1 MENNFN
7 KIEKNIK
14 RKKENGLEL
23 YTSREEEIA
32 NFVSHTVG
40 AGLSILGFII
50 LTIRGSWT
58 RDIWT
63 LLSFMIF
70 GIGLMVLYTMSSVYH
85 GLRPGTAKRVFE
97 ILDHSA
103 IYILI
108 AASYTPFLLLVV
120 KSKAGYIIFFIQWL
134 ICIFGIAFKSLCVEK
149 YVLFST
155 LLYIVMGWMIMFV
168 WGDLIANISQQSLV
182 LLFIGGVLYT
192 LGTIFYMWNW
202 FKYHHF
208 IWHIF
213 VLLGSVAHFFAV
225 YLLV

>member
-1 MENNFN
+1 MVGATLAL
-7 KIEKNIK
+7 ISAVVLIMHGIK
-14 RKKENGLEL
+14 TKSAVVV
-23 YTSREEEIA
+23 TSFAI
-32 NFVSHTVG
+32 FG
-40 AGLSILGFII
+40 AGLVIMYTVSSI
-50 LTIRGSWT
+50 
-58 RDIWT
+58 
-63 LLSFMIF
+63 
-70 GIGLMVLYTMSSVYH
+70 YH
-85 GLRPGTAKRVFE
+85 ALHNNKAKQVFQ

-134 ICIFGIAFKSLCVEK
+134 ICVFGIVFKSLYVEK

-168 WGDLIANISQQSLV
+168 WRDLIANISQQSLI

-213 VLLGSVAHFFAV
+213 VLLGSVSHFFAV

>member
-1 MENNFN
+1 M
-7 KIEKNIK
+7 KIINTFSKD
-14 RKKENGLEL
+14 
-23 YTSREEEIA
+23 EEIA
-32 NFVSHTVG
+32 NAVSHMVGATLALISAVVLIMHGIKTKSPIVITSFAIFG
-40 AGLSILGFII
+40 AGLVIMYTVSSI
-50 LTIRGSWT
+50 
-58 RDIWT
+58 
-63 LLSFMIF
+63 
-70 GIGLMVLYTMSSVYH
+70 YH
-85 GLRPGTAKRVFE
+85 ALHNNKAKQVFQ

-168 WGDLIANISQQSLV
+168 WGDLIANISQQSLIQ
-182 LLFIGGVLYT
+182 LFIGGILYT

>member
-1 MENNFN
+1 M
-7 KIEKNIK
+7 KIINTFSKD
-14 RKKENGLEL
+14 
-23 YTSREEEIA
+23 EEIA
-32 NFVSHTVG
+32 NAVSHMVGATLALISAVVLIMHGINTKSPIVITSFAIFG
-40 AGLSILGFII
+40 AGLVIMYTVSSIYHALHNNKAKQ
-50 LTIRGSWT
+50 
-58 RDIWT
+58 
-63 LLSFMIF
+63 IF
-70 GIGLMVLYTMSSVYH
+70 Q
-85 GLRPGTAKRVFE
+85 

-134 ICIFGIAFKSLCVEK
+134 ICIFGIAFKSLYVEK

>member
-1 MENNFN
+1 M
-7 KIEKNIK
+7 KIINTFSKD
-14 RKKENGLEL
+14 
-23 YTSREEEIA
+23 EEIA
-32 NFVSHTVG
+32 NAVSHMVGATLALISAVVLIMHGIKTKSPIVITSFAIFG
-40 AGLSILGFII
+40 AGLVIMYTVSSI
-50 LTIRGSWT
+50 
-58 RDIWT
+58 
-63 LLSFMIF
+63 
-70 GIGLMVLYTMSSVYH
+70 YH
-85 GLRPGTAKRVFE
+85 ALHNNKAKQVFQ

-168 WGDLIANISQQSLV
+168 WGDLIANISQQSLI
-182 LLFIGGVLYT
+182 LLFIGGILYT
-192 LGTIFYMWNW
+192 LGTIFNMWNW

>member
-1 MENNFN
+1 M
-7 KIEKNIK
+7 KIINTFSKD
-14 RKKENGLEL
+14 
-23 YTSREEEIA
+23 EEIA
-32 NFVSHTVG
+32 NAVSHMVGATLALISAVVLIMHGIKTKSPIVITSFAIFG
-40 AGLSILGFII
+40 AGLVIMYTVSSI
-50 LTIRGSWT
+50 
-58 RDIWT
+58 
-63 LLSFMIF
+63 
-70 GIGLMVLYTMSSVYH
+70 YH
-85 GLRPGTAKRVFE
+85 ALHNNKAKQVFQ

>member
-1 MENNFN
+1 M
-7 KIEKNIK
+7 KIINTFSKD
-14 RKKENGLEL
+14 
-23 YTSREEEIA
+23 EEIA
-32 NFVSHTVG
+32 NAVSHMVGATLALISAVVLIMHGINTKSAVVVTSFAIFG
-40 AGLSILGFII
+40 AGLVIMYTVSSI
-50 LTIRGSWT
+50 
-58 RDIWT
+58 
-63 LLSFMIF
+63 
-70 GIGLMVLYTMSSVYH
+70 YH
-85 GLRPGTAKRVFE
+85 ALHNNKAKQVFQ

-168 WGDLIANISQQSLV
+168 WGDLIANISQQSLI
-182 LLFIGGVLYT
+182 LLFIGGILYT

-213 VLLGSVAHFFAV
+213 VLLGSVSHFFAV

>member
-1 MENNFN
+1 M
-7 KIEKNIK
+7 KIINTFSKD
-14 RKKENGLEL
+14 
-23 YTSREEEIA
+23 EEIA
-32 NFVSHTVG
+32 NAVSHMVGATLALIAVVLIMHGINTKSPIVITSFAIFG
-40 AGLSILGFII
+40 AGLVIMYTVSSI
-50 LTIRGSWT
+50 
-58 RDIWT
+58 
-63 LLSFMIF
+63 
-70 GIGLMVLYTMSSVYH
+70 YH
-85 GLRPGTAKRVFE
+85 ALHNNKAKQVFQ

-168 WGDLIANISQQSLV
+168 WGDLIANISQQSLI
-182 LLFIGGVLYT
+182 LLFIGGILYT

>member
-1 MENNFN
+1 M
-7 KIEKNIK
+7 KIINTFSKD
-14 RKKENGLEL
+14 
-23 YTSREEEIA
+23 EEIA
-32 NFVSHTVG
+32 NAVSHMVGATLALISAVVLIMHGIKTKSPIVITSFAIFG
-40 AGLSILGFII
+40 AGLVIMYTVSSI
-50 LTIRGSWT
+50 
-58 RDIWT
+58 
-63 LLSFMIF
+63 
-70 GIGLMVLYTMSSVYH
+70 YH
-85 GLRPGTAKRVFE
+85 ALHNNKAKQVFQ

-108 AASYTPFLLLVV
+108 AASYTPFLLLVI

-168 WGDLIANISQQSLV
+168 WGDLIANISQQSLI

>member
-1 MENNFN
+1 M
-7 KIEKNIK
+7 KIINTFSKD
-14 RKKENGLEL
+14 
-23 YTSREEEIA
+23 EEIA
-32 NFVSHTVG
+32 NAVSHMVGATLALISAVVLIMHGIKTKSAVVVTSFAIFG
-40 AGLSILGFII
+40 AGLVIMYTVSSI
-50 LTIRGSWT
+50 
-58 RDIWT
+58 
-63 LLSFMIF
+63 
-70 GIGLMVLYTMSSVYH
+70 YH
-85 GLRPGTAKRVFE
+85 ALHNNKAKQVFQ

-134 ICIFGIAFKSLCVEK
+134 ICIFGIAFKSLYVEK

-168 WGDLIANISQQSLV
+168 WGDLIANISQQSLI
-182 LLFIGGVLYT
+182 LLFIGGILYT

-213 VLLGSVAHFFAV
+213 VLLGSVSHFFAV

>member
-1 MENNFN
+1 M
-7 KIEKNIK
+7 KIINTFSKD
-14 RKKENGLEL
+14 
-23 YTSREEEIA
+23 EEIA
-32 NFVSHTVG
+32 NAVSHMVGATLALISAVVLIMHGIKTKSAVVVTSFAIFG
-40 AGLSILGFII
+40 AGLVIMYTVSSI
-50 LTIRGSWT
+50 
-58 RDIWT
+58 
-63 LLSFMIF
+63 
-70 GIGLMVLYTMSSVYH
+70 YH
-85 GLRPGTAKRVFE
+85 ALHNNKAKQVFQ

-134 ICIFGIAFKSLCVEK
+134 ICVFGIVFKSLYVEK

-168 WGDLIANISQQSLV
+168 WRDLIANISQQSLI

>member
-1 MENNFN
+1 M
-7 KIEKNIK
+7 KIINTFSKD
-14 RKKENGLEL
+14 
-23 YTSREEEIA
+23 EEIA
-32 NFVSHTVG
+32 NAVSHMVGATLALISAVVLIMHGINTKSPIVITSFAIFG
-40 AGLSILGFII
+40 AGLVIMYTVSSIYHALHNNKAKQ
-50 LTIRGSWT
+50 
-58 RDIWT
+58 
-63 LLSFMIF
+63 IF
-70 GIGLMVLYTMSSVYH
+70 Q
-85 GLRPGTAKRVFE
+85 

-108 AASYTPFLLLVV
+108 AASYTPFLLLVI

-134 ICIFGIAFKSLCVEK
+134 ICVFGIAFKSLYVEK

>member
-1 MENNFN
+1 M
-7 KIEKNIK
+7 KIINTFSKD
-14 RKKENGLEL
+14 
-23 YTSREEEIA
+23 EEIA
-32 NFVSHTVG
+32 NAVSHMVGATLALISAVVLIMHGIKTKSPIVITSFAIFG
-40 AGLSILGFII
+40 AGLVIMYTVSSI
-50 LTIRGSWT
+50 
-58 RDIWT
+58 
-63 LLSFMIF
+63 
-70 GIGLMVLYTMSSVYH
+70 YH
-85 GLRPGTAKRVFE
+85 ALHNNKAKQVFQ

-168 WGDLIANISQQSLV
+168 WGDLITNISQQSLI

>member
-1 MENNFN
+1 M
-7 KIEKNIK
+7 KIINTFSKD
-14 RKKENGLEL
+14 
-23 YTSREEEIA
+23 EEIA
-32 NFVSHTVG
+32 NAVSHMVGATLALISAVVLIMHGIKTKSAVVVTSFAIFG
-40 AGLSILGFII
+40 AGLVIMYTVSSI
-50 LTIRGSWT
+50 
-58 RDIWT
+58 
-63 LLSFMIF
+63 
-70 GIGLMVLYTMSSVYH
+70 YH
-85 GLRPGTAKRVFE
+85 ALHNNKAKQVFQ

-168 WGDLIANISQQSLV
+168 WGDLIANISQQSLI
-182 LLFIGGVLYT
+182 LLFIGGILYT

>member
-1 MENNFN
+1 M
-7 KIEKNIK
+7 KIINTFSKD
-14 RKKENGLEL
+14 
-23 YTSREEEIA
+23 EEIA
-32 NFVSHTVG
+32 NAVSHMVGATLALISAVVLIMHGIKTKSPIVITSFAIFG
-40 AGLSILGFII
+40 AGLVIMYTVSSIYHALHNNKAKQ
-50 LTIRGSWT
+50 
-58 RDIWT
+58 
-63 LLSFMIF
+63 IF
-70 GIGLMVLYTMSSVYH
+70 Q
-85 GLRPGTAKRVFE
+85 

-168 WGDLIANISQQSLV
+168 WGDLIANISQQSLI

>member
-1 MENNFN
+1 M
-7 KIEKNIK
+7 KIINTFSKD
-14 RKKENGLEL
+14 
-23 YTSREEEIA
+23 EEIA
-32 NFVSHTVG
+32 NAVSHMVGATLALISAVVLIMHGIITKSPIVITSFAIFG
-40 AGLSILGFII
+40 AGLVIMYTVSSI
-50 LTIRGSWT
+50 
-58 RDIWT
+58 
-63 LLSFMIF
+63 
-70 GIGLMVLYTMSSVYH
+70 YH
-85 GLRPGTAKRVFE
+85 ALHNNKAKQVFQ

-168 WGDLIANISQQSLV
+168 WGDLIANISQQSLI
-182 LLFIGGVLYT
+182 LLFIGGILYT

>member
-1 MENNFN
+1 M
-7 KIEKNIK
+7 KIINTFSKD
-14 RKKENGLEL
+14 
-23 YTSREEEIA
+23 EEIA
-32 NFVSHTVG
+32 NAVSHMVGATLALISAVVLIMHGIKTKSAVVVTSFAIFG
-40 AGLSILGFII
+40 AGLVIMYTVSSI
-50 LTIRGSWT
+50 
-58 RDIWT
+58 
-63 LLSFMIF
+63 
-70 GIGLMVLYTMSSVYH
+70 YH
-85 GLRPGTAKRVFE
+85 ALHNNKAKQVFQ

-134 ICIFGIAFKSLCVEK
+134 ICIFGIAFKSLYVEK

-168 WGDLIANISQQSLV
+168 WGDLIANISQQSLI

-192 LGTIFYMWNW
+192 LGTIFYMWSW

-213 VLLGSVAHFFAV
+213 VLLGSVSHFFAV

>member
-1 MENNFN
+1 M
-7 KIEKNIK
+7 KIINTFSKD
-14 RKKENGLEL
+14 
-23 YTSREEEIA
+23 EEIA
-32 NFVSHTVG
+32 NAVSHMVGATLALISAVVLIMHGIKTKSPIVITSFAIFG
-40 AGLSILGFII
+40 AGLVIMYTVSSI
-50 LTIRGSWT
+50 
-58 RDIWT
+58 
-63 LLSFMIF
+63 
-70 GIGLMVLYTMSSVYH
+70 YH
-85 GLRPGTAKRVFE
+85 ALHNNKAKQVFQ

-168 WGDLIANISQQSLV
+168 WGDLIANISQQSLI

-213 VLLGSVAHFFAV
+213 VLLGSVSHFFAV

>member
-1 MENNFN
+1 M
-7 KIEKNIK
+7 KIINTFSKD
-14 RKKENGLEL
+14 
-23 YTSREEEIA
+23 EEIA
-32 NFVSHTVG
+32 NAVSHMVGATLALISAVVLIMHGIKTKSAVVVTSFAIFG
-40 AGLSILGFII
+40 AGLVIMYTVSSI
-50 LTIRGSWT
+50 
-58 RDIWT
+58 
-63 LLSFMIF
+63 
-70 GIGLMVLYTMSSVYH
+70 YH
-85 GLRPGTAKRVFE
+85 ALHNNKAKQVFQ

-134 ICIFGIAFKSLCVEK
+134 ICIFGIAFKSLYVEK

-168 WGDLIANISQQSLV
+168 WGDLIANISQQSLI

-192 LGTIFYMWNW
+192 LGTIFYMWSW
-202 FKYHHF
+202 FKYQHF

>member
-1 MENNFN
+1 M
-7 KIEKNIK
+7 KIINTFSKD
-14 RKKENGLEL
+14 
-23 YTSREEEIA
+23 EEIA
-32 NFVSHTVG
+32 NAVSHMVGATLALISAVVLIMHGIKTKSAVVVTSFAIFG
-40 AGLSILGFII
+40 AGLVIMYTVSSI
-50 LTIRGSWT
+50 
-58 RDIWT
+58 
-63 LLSFMIF
+63 
-70 GIGLMVLYTMSSVYH
+70 YH
-85 GLRPGTAKRVFE
+85 ALHNNKAKQVFQ

-134 ICIFGIAFKSLCVEK
+134 ICIFGIAFKSLYVEK

-168 WGDLIANISQQSLV
+168 WGDLITNISQQSLI

-213 VLLGSVAHFFAV
+213 VLLGSVSHFFAV

>member
-1 MENNFN
+1 M
-7 KIEKNIK
+7 KIINTFSKD
-14 RKKENGLEL
+14 
-23 YTSREEEIA
+23 EEIA
-32 NFVSHTVG
+32 NAVSHMVGATLALISAVVLIMHGIKTKSPIVITSFAIFG
-40 AGLSILGFII
+40 AGLVIMYTVSSI
-50 LTIRGSWT
+50 
-58 RDIWT
+58 
-63 LLSFMIF
+63 
-70 GIGLMVLYTMSSVYH
+70 YH
-85 GLRPGTAKRVFE
+85 ALHNNKAKQVFQ

-168 WGDLIANISQQSLV
+168 WGDLIANISQQSLI
-182 LLFIGGVLYT
+182 LLFIGGTLYT

>member
-1 MENNFN
+1 M
-7 KIEKNIK
+7 KIINTFSKD
-14 RKKENGLEL
+14 
-23 YTSREEEIA
+23 EEIA
-32 NFVSHTVG
+32 NAVSHMVGATLALISAVVLIMHGIKTKSAVVVTSFAIFG
-40 AGLSILGFII
+40 AGLVIMYTVSSI
-50 LTIRGSWT
+50 
-58 RDIWT
+58 
-63 LLSFMIF
+63 
-70 GIGLMVLYTMSSVYH
+70 YH
-85 GLRPGTAKRVFE
+85 ALHNNKAKQVFQ

-168 WGDLIANISQQSLV
+168 WRDLIANISQQSLI

-213 VLLGSVAHFFAV
+213 VLLGSVSHFFAV

>member
-1 MENNFN
+1 M
-7 KIEKNIK
+7 KIINTFSKDA
-14 RKKENGLEL
+14 
-23 YTSREEEIA
+23 EIA
-32 NFVSHTVG
+32 NAVSHMVGATLALISAVVLIMHGIKTKSPIVITSFAIFG
-40 AGLSILGFII
+40 AGLVIMYTVSSI
-50 LTIRGSWT
+50 
-58 RDIWT
+58 
-63 LLSFMIF
+63 
-70 GIGLMVLYTMSSVYH
+70 YH
-85 GLRPGTAKRVFE
+85 ALHNNKAKQVFQ

-168 WGDLIANISQQSLV
+168 WGDLIANISQQSLI
-182 LLFIGGVLYT
+182 LLFIGGILYT

>member
-1 MENNFN
+1 M
-7 KIEKNIK
+7 KIINTFSKD
-14 RKKENGLEL
+14 
-23 YTSREEEIA
+23 EEIA
-32 NFVSHTVG
+32 NAVSHMVGATLALISAVVLIMHGIKTKSPIVITSFAIFG
-40 AGLSILGFII
+40 AGLVIMYTVSSI
-50 LTIRGSWT
+50 
-58 RDIWT
+58 
-63 LLSFMIF
+63 
-70 GIGLMVLYTMSSVYH
+70 YH
-85 GLRPGTAKRVFE
+85 ALHNNKAKQVFQ

-134 ICIFGIAFKSLCVEK
+134 ICIFGIAFKSLYVEK

-168 WGDLIANISQQSLV
+168 WGDLIANISQQSLI

-192 LGTIFYMWNW
+192 LGTIFYMWSW

-213 VLLGSVAHFFAV
+213 VLLGSVSHFFAV

>member
-1 MENNFN
+1 M
-7 KIEKNIK
+7 KIINTFSKD
-14 RKKENGLEL
+14 
-23 YTSREEEIA
+23 EEIA
-32 NFVSHTVG
+32 NAVSHMVGATLALISAVVLIMHGIKTKSPIVITSFAIFG
-40 AGLSILGFII
+40 AGLVIMYTVSSI
-50 LTIRGSWT
+50 
-58 RDIWT
+58 
-63 LLSFMIF
+63 
-70 GIGLMVLYTMSSVYH
+70 YH
-85 GLRPGTAKRVFE
+85 ALHNNKAKQVFQ

-120 KSKAGYIIFFIQWL
+120 KSKAGYNIFFIQWL

-168 WGDLIANISQQSLV
+168 WGDLIANISQQSLI
-182 LLFIGGVLYT
+182 LLFIGGILYT

>member
-1 MENNFN
+1 M
-7 KIEKNIK
+7 KIINTFSKD
-14 RKKENGLEL
+14 
-23 YTSREEEIA
+23 EEIA
-32 NFVSHTVG
+32 NAVSHMVGATLALISAVVLIMHGIKTKSPVVVTSFAIFG
-40 AGLSILGFII
+40 AGLVIMYTVSSI
-50 LTIRGSWT
+50 
-58 RDIWT
+58 
-63 LLSFMIF
+63 
-70 GIGLMVLYTMSSVYH
+70 YH
-85 GLRPGTAKRVFE
+85 ALHNNKAKQVFQ

-168 WGDLIANISQQSLV
+168 WGDLIANISQQSLI
-182 LLFIGGVLYT
+182 LLFIGGILYT

>member
-1 MENNFN
+1 M
-7 KIEKNIK
+7 KIINTFSKD
-14 RKKENGLEL
+14 
-23 YTSREEEIA
+23 EEIA
-32 NFVSHTVG
+32 NAVSHMVGATLALISAVVLIMHGIKTKSPIVITSFAIFG
-40 AGLSILGFII
+40 AGLVIMYTVSSI
-50 LTIRGSWT
+50 
-58 RDIWT
+58 
-63 LLSFMIF
+63 
-70 GIGLMVLYTMSSVYH
+70 YH
-85 GLRPGTAKRVFE
+85 ALHNNKAKQVFQ

-120 KSKAGYIIFFIQWL
+120 RSKAGYIIFFIQWL

-168 WGDLIANISQQSLV
+168 WGDLIANISQQSLI
-182 LLFIGGVLYT
+182 LLFIGGILYT

>member
-1 MENNFN
+1 M
-7 KIEKNIK
+7 KIINTFSKD
-14 RKKENGLEL
+14 
-23 YTSREEEIA
+23 EEIA
-32 NFVSHTVG
+32 NAVSHMVGATLALISAVVLIMHGIKTKSPIVITSFAIFG
-40 AGLSILGFII
+40 AGLVIMYTVSSI
-50 LTIRGSWT
+50 
-58 RDIWT
+58 
-63 LLSFMIF
+63 
-70 GIGLMVLYTMSSVYH
+70 YH
-85 GLRPGTAKRVFE
+85 ALHNNKAKQVFQ

-182 LLFIGGVLYT
+182 LLFIGGILYT

>member
-1 MENNFN
+1 M
-7 KIEKNIK
+7 KIINTFSKD
-14 RKKENGLEL
+14 
-23 YTSREEEIA
+23 EEIA
-32 NFVSHTVG
+32 NAVSHMVGATLALISAVVLIMHGINTKSPIVITSFAIFG
-40 AGLSILGFII
+40 AGLVIMYTVSSI
-50 LTIRGSWT
+50 
-58 RDIWT
+58 
-63 LLSFMIF
+63 
-70 GIGLMVLYTMSSVYH
+70 YH
-85 GLRPGTAKRVFE
+85 ALHNNKAKQVFQ

-134 ICIFGIAFKSLCVEK
+134 ICVFGIAFKSLYVEK

-168 WGDLIANISQQSLV
+168 WGDLIANISQQSLI
-182 LLFIGGVLYT
+182 LLFIGGILYT

>member
-1 MENNFN
+1 M
-7 KIEKNIK
+7 KIINTFSK
-14 RKKENGLEL
+14 
-23 YTSREEEIA
+23 YEEIA
-32 NFVSHTVG
+32 NAVSHMVGATLALISAVVLIMHGIKTKSAVVVTSFAIFG
-40 AGLSILGFII
+40 AGLVIMYTVSSI
-50 LTIRGSWT
+50 
-58 RDIWT
+58 
-63 LLSFMIF
+63 
-70 GIGLMVLYTMSSVYH
+70 YH
-85 GLRPGTAKRVFE
+85 ALHNNKAKQVFQ

-134 ICIFGIAFKSLCVEK
+134 ICIFGIAFKSLYVEK

-168 WGDLIANISQQSLV
+168 WRDLIANISQQSLI

-192 LGTIFYMWNW
+192 LGTIFYMWSW

>member
-1 MENNFN
+1 M
-7 KIEKNIK
+7 KIINTFSKD
-14 RKKENGLEL
+14 
-23 YTSREEEIA
+23 EEIA
-32 NFVSHTVG
+32 NAVSHMVGATLALISAVVLIMHGIKTKSPIVITSFAIFG
-40 AGLSILGFII
+40 AGLVIMYTVSSI
-50 LTIRGSWT
+50 
-58 RDIWT
+58 
-63 LLSFMIF
+63 
-70 GIGLMVLYTMSSVYH
+70 YH
-85 GLRPGTAKRVFE
+85 ALHNNKAKQVFQ

-168 WGDLIANISQQSLV
+168 WGDLIANISQQSLI
-182 LLFIGGVLYT
+182 LLFIGGILYT

-213 VLLGSVAHFFAV
+213 VLLGSVAHFFVV

>member
-1 MENNFN
+1 M
-7 KIEKNIK
+7 KIINTFSKD
-14 RKKENGLEL
+14 
-23 YTSREEEIA
+23 EEIA
-32 NFVSHTVG
+32 NAVSHMVGATLALISAVVLIMHGIKTKSPIVITSFAIFG
-40 AGLSILGFII
+40 AGLVIMYTVSSI
-50 LTIRGSWT
+50 
-58 RDIWT
+58 
-63 LLSFMIF
+63 
-70 GIGLMVLYTMSSVYH
+70 YH
-85 GLRPGTAKRVFE
+85 ALHNNKAKQVFQ

-168 WGDLIANISQQSLV
+168 WGDLIANISQQSLI
-182 LLFIGGVLYT
+182 LLFIGGLFYT
-192 LGTIFYMWNW
+192 LGTIFYMWTW

-213 VLLGSVAHFFAV
+213 VLLGSVSHFFAL

>member
-1 MENNFN
+1 M
-7 KIEKNIK
+7 KIINTFSKD
-14 RKKENGLEL
+14 
-23 YTSREEEIA
+23 EEIA
-32 NFVSHTVG
+32 NAVSHMVGATLALISAVVLIMHGINTKSPIVITSFAIFG
-40 AGLSILGFII
+40 AGLVIMYTVSSIYHALHNNKAKQ
-50 LTIRGSWT
+50 
-58 RDIWT
+58 
-63 LLSFMIF
+63 IF
-70 GIGLMVLYTMSSVYH
+70 Q
-85 GLRPGTAKRVFE
+85 

-108 AASYTPFLLLVV
+108 AASYTPFLLLVI

-168 WGDLIANISQQSLV
+168 WGDLIANISQQSLI
-182 LLFIGGVLYT
+182 LLFIGGILYT

>member
-1 MENNFN
+1 M
-7 KIEKNIK
+7 KIINTFSKD
-14 RKKENGLEL
+14 
-23 YTSREEEIA
+23 EEIA
-32 NFVSHTVG
+32 NAVSHMVGATLALISAVVLIMHGIKTKSPIVITSFAIFG
-40 AGLSILGFII
+40 AGLVIMYTVSSI
-50 LTIRGSWT
+50 
-58 RDIWT
+58 
-63 LLSFMIF
+63 
-70 GIGLMVLYTMSSVYH
+70 YH
-85 GLRPGTAKRVFE
+85 ALHNNKAKQVFQ

-168 WGDLIANISQQSLV
+168 WGDLIANISQQSLI
-182 LLFIGGVLYT
+182 LLFIGGILYT

-225 YLLV
+225 YLLVL

>member
-1 MENNFN
+1 M
-7 KIEKNIK
+7 KIINTFSKD
-14 RKKENGLEL
+14 
-23 YTSREEEIA
+23 EEIA
-32 NFVSHTVG
+32 NAVSHMVGATLALISAVVLIMHGIKTKSPIVITSFAIFG
-40 AGLSILGFII
+40 AGLVIMYTVSSIYHALHNNKAKQ
-50 LTIRGSWT
+50 
-58 RDIWT
+58 
-63 LLSFMIF
+63 IF
-70 GIGLMVLYTMSSVYH
+70 Q
-85 GLRPGTAKRVFE
+85 

-168 WGDLIANISQQSLV
+168 WGNLIANISQQSLI
-182 LLFIGGVLYT
+182 LLFIGGILYT

>member
-1 MENNFN
+1 M
-7 KIEKNIK
+7 KIINTFSKD
-14 RKKENGLEL
+14 
-23 YTSREEEIA
+23 EEIA
-32 NFVSHTVG
+32 NAVSHMVGATLALISAVVLIMHGIKTKSAVVVTSFAIFG
-40 AGLSILGFII
+40 AGLVIMYTVSSI
-50 LTIRGSWT
+50 
-58 RDIWT
+58 
-63 LLSFMIF
+63 
-70 GIGLMVLYTMSSVYH
+70 YH
-85 GLRPGTAKRVFE
+85 ALHNNKAKQVFQ

-134 ICIFGIAFKSLCVEK
+134 ICVFGIVFKSLYVEK

-168 WGDLIANISQQSLV
+168 WRDLIANISQQSLI

-213 VLLGSVAHFFAV
+213 VLLGSVSHFFAV

>member
-1 MENNFN
+1 M
-7 KIEKNIK
+7 KIINSFSK
-14 RKKENGLEL
+14 
-23 YTSREEEIA
+23 YEEIA
-32 NFVSHTVG
+32 NAVSHMVGATLALISAVVLIMHGIKTKSPIVITSFAIFG
-40 AGLSILGFII
+40 AGLVIMYTVSSI
-50 LTIRGSWT
+50 
-58 RDIWT
+58 
-63 LLSFMIF
+63 
-70 GIGLMVLYTMSSVYH
+70 YH
-85 GLRPGTAKRVFE
+85 ALHNNKAKQVFQ

-120 KSKAGYIIFFIQWL
+120 KSKAGNIIFFIQWL

-168 WGDLIANISQQSLV
+168 WGDLIANISQQSLI
-182 LLFIGGVLYT
+182 LLFIGGILYT

>member
-1 MENNFN
+1 M
-7 KIEKNIK
+7 KIINTFSKD
-14 RKKENGLEL
+14 
-23 YTSREEEIA
+23 EEIA
-32 NFVSHTVG
+32 NAVSHMVGATLALISAVVLIMHGIKTKSPIVITSFAIFG
-40 AGLSILGFII
+40 AGLVIMYTVSSI
-50 LTIRGSWT
+50 
-58 RDIWT
+58 
-63 LLSFMIF
+63 
-70 GIGLMVLYTMSSVYH
+70 YH
-85 GLRPGTAKRVFE
+85 ALHNNKAKQVFQ

-134 ICIFGIAFKSLCVEK
+134 ICVFGIVFKSLYVEK

-168 WGDLIANISQQSLV
+168 WRDLIANISQQSLI

-213 VLLGSVAHFFAV
+213 VLLGSVSHFFAV

>member
-1 MENNFN
+1 M
-7 KIEKNIK
+7 KIINTFSKD
-14 RKKENGLEL
+14 
-23 YTSREEEIA
+23 EEIA
-32 NFVSHTVG
+32 NAVSHMVGATLALISAVVLIMHGIKTKSPIVITSFAIFG
-40 AGLSILGFII
+40 AGLVIMYTVSSI
-50 LTIRGSWT
+50 
-58 RDIWT
+58 
-63 LLSFMIF
+63 
-70 GIGLMVLYTMSSVYH
+70 YH
-85 GLRPGTAKRVFE
+85 ALHNNKAKQVFQ

-168 WGDLIANISQQSLV
+168 WGDLIADISQQSLI
-182 LLFIGGVLYT
+182 LLFIGGILYT